1 MSQKDKTKQTEKIE
15 VFYFVFFV
23 FWLAALFLSAG
34 SVFGA
39 NYKKVATEIGAGC
52 LEYSSLVTLDGKKLF
67 LPHNKKELE
76 FAAADCGNICGSAV
90 IARSNDKKHPVIV
103 AAGNGCGSANGSAS
117 VQIFDGKTGEILA
130 KFTCGNLPY
139 NGICS
144 VTLVDLD
151 GNGTADSGYA
161 GDLRGNLWKFFLHG
175 KKCQSW
181 SHGEKPIFTASYGG
195 RPQPIVAAATVF
207 RHCSQKGVL
216 VSFGTGKFPSEPH
229 FAFVNSLYTIWDN
242 AAKKKQWIL
251 GRFDAQNGVF
261 SFPSGTQF
269 SENVTLLRQKVE
281 DKDGIRRATAFSP
294 NWWEKRSAGSSKNF
308 HLGWFVNLPGHYAEG
323 GEIIDKKPLL
333 KAGILFVASFLPAS
347 GTKPEKSVI
356 FSLRSCTG
364 GVFRNPVLVLPKS
377 EVEKDKTGD
386 EIFSAGKIV
395 DGRVQKIAIIKK
407 DGNNIVQL
415 ERKDGAKDN
424 LPLQKK
430 ALREGVFF
438 WQELE

>member
-1 MSQKDKTKQTEKIE
+1 MSQKDKTKQIKKIE
-15 VFYFVFFV
+15 VFFV
-23 FWLAALFLSAG
+23 FWLVALFLNVD

-39 NYKKVATEIGAGC
+39 SYKKVATEIGAGC
-52 LEYSSLVTLDGKKLF
+52 SEYSSLVTLDEKKLF

-76 FAAADCGNICGSAV
+76 FTAADCGNICGSAV
-90 IARSNDKKHPVIV
+90 IAKSNDKTHPVIV
-103 AAGNGCGSANGSAS
+103 VAGNGCGSANGSAL
-117 VQIFDGKTGEILA
+117 VQIFDGKTGEIVA
-130 KFTCGNLPY
+130 KFACGNLPY

-161 GDLRGNLWKFFLHG
+161 GDLQGNLWKFFLHE
-175 KKCQSW
+175 KKCKSW
-181 SHGEKPIFTASYGG
+181 SHGEKPIFTALYGG
-195 RPQPIVAAATVF
+195 RPQPIVGAVTVF

-216 VSFGTGKFPSEPH
+216 ISFGTGKFPSEPH

-242 AAKKKQWIL
+242 GAKKKQWIL

-269 SENVTLLRQKVE
+269 SGNATLLRQKVE

-294 NWWEKRSAGSSKNF
+294 NWWEKRSASLPQNF
-308 HLGWFVNLPGHYAEG
+308 HLGWFVNLPGHHATG
-323 GEIIDKKPLL
+323 GEIIEKKLLL

-347 GTKPEKSVI
+347 GTNSAKSVI
-356 FSLRSCTG
+356 FSLRSCVG
-364 GVFRNPVLVLPKS
+364 GVFRSPVLASLKS

-386 EIFSAGKIV
+386 KIFAAGKIV
-395 DGRVQKIAIIKK
+395 DGRVQKIEITKKNGKNIGQLEKK
-407 DGNNIVQL
+407 DGTK
-415 ERKDGAKDN
+415 EN